1 MAYLVNQYD
10 FRFAASFSE
19 QESYSV
25 LLRWSAGGHLLV
37 GYALLETSLIAP
49 FTLQYNCH
57 IPSTMND
64 TDNPDAWSPESPFS
78 SPLSPTGWI
87 AFYQSKPGAAETG
100 VEVSNRTGGDPPR
113 AAAAWAV
120 TMQSAASGPENT
132 ALNVAV
138 IVPKADDRESV
149 LHYVEALG
157 GDPARIDV
165 TVLIPPA
172 LDKLKDAVR
181 DYASPAA
188 ICVVD
193 ADCYHDATPVSQE
206 AENAEEEPRWIE
218 SVAYAARVLD
228 EQNPKESISIILLLV
243 NYSPPMVDT
252 GLAPL
257 LNAGVGVS
265 IEGLPGVD
273 AQSINWVERLRL
285 GENSPLAEIEA
296 SESDPFMRAWT
307 TARLLISSQRQAEAF
322 PYLQPHLDRLVA
334 EGAPPGL
341 VVAAMAAVY
350 AKQSVE
356 AERLLHAALS
366 AEPDDLWTLR
376 TALKLA
382 RELEDDNI
390 EQVAR
395 KLLVRLYPTSE
406 TALLE
411 RVEISV
417 TTDDFREI
425 LDDLP
430 EQESISETVGYI
442 RDFSTYLAE
451 PRIDVAPAVADL
463 STRWPNLRSGRRVA
477 QVLLKR
483 NDLPGA
489 REALLTGPEP
499 AADKG
504 DSLVWLDVVR
514 ASFLDEVHTP
524 MGLNDSTH
532 EFIQAAIGVV
542 SDYLLINPG
551 EAYVREEFYNT
562 MKPETSGSWGIYIL
576 ASTAQHAFDLV
587 LSRQSPLP
595 DLEEVPEDD
604 LFEIIHKT
612 LERTLREN
620 DGDYFLGK
628 GTPSDPAPYTHT
640 QVLNGLWRLIRNY
653 EKHYSDTQAEP
664 TYLNFLHVALLHAS
678 VADIPGERARLFERA
693 AGTLWRMGNGQR
705 ARDFAENA
713 LTNVPDDIVEQVV
726 AWTAFAEIYLV
737 SKRPYEAVI
746 GLSVLGAVG
755 SRPIPPRIAYDIAY
769 LECRLLR
776 DLRLYELVPDAISR
790 ARGLATEAGIA
801 DRVHERLESVRLGTE
816 IGAALSQ
823 GASSLETLEGLANS
837 GLKLIQQAIEG
848 GKQTLPLVMM
858 LASAIPLL
866 SDATTAAVRLAARSA
881 ENAASGTARE
891 YLAAIADPPR
901 RSEDLSTL
909 FSGLSDTHHAEDAG
923 SDLTFATFFARA
935 SLDREDLAPLDRL
948 AIQDWLANHGVR
960 PPDVQPWDGGRLV
973 RIDPHSAERDDHPNP
988 HLGPRS
994 TEKVCETVSALA
1006 ETGIAILGFARKNG
1020 GRGPLS
1026 VVASRA
1032 GGTVERVQAPEFNV
1046 EKYWRWADEY
1056 PYSYHEE
1063 LGERY
1068 DLNAF
1073 EHSLTDLIL
1082 PAPDGNVPLVFVPE
1096 TKLQHLPPNLPLTNV
1111 QGRTA
1116 MVGTVRPVAAVPSL
1130 SWLYGALNTPYTPS
1144 GRRVAWIPTP
1154 TAGESF
1160 TPSPLKRLTAHVRG
1174 VEDLTVVTD
1183 RNAPDGLLGSDLAV
1197 IGAHGDVDFHGK
1209 RFLRGADEE
1218 SQMFTATELA
1228 SVARNAIVVVL
1239 FVCSGGGQ
1247 DAHPFSPTVL
1257 GLPAAFLNAG
1267 CRAVIAS
1274 PWPLN
1279 PRVARRW
1286 LPAFI
1291 QSLDKG
1297 SRIIEAVHASNN
1309 SVRSEHPAFPD
1320 HFLAMNLYGDP
1331 TLTLAL

>member
-1 MAYLVNQYD
+1 
-10 FRFAASFSE
+10 
-19 QESYSV
+19 
-25 LLRWSAGGHLLV
+25 
-37 GYALLETSLIAP
+37 
-49 FTLQYNCH
+49 
-57 IPSTMND
+57 MND
-64 TDNPDAWSPESPFS
+64 TDNPDAWSPESPFP
-78 SPLSPTGWI
+78 SPLDPTGWI
-87 AFYQSKPGAAETG
+87 AFYQHKPGAAAAG
-100 VEVSNRTGGDPPR
+100 VEVTNRTGGDPPR
-113 AAAAWAV
+113 AASAWAV
-120 TMQSAASGPENT
+120 TMQSAASGSKNT

-149 LHYVEALG
+149 FHYVEALG
-157 GDPARIDV
+157 GDPARLHV
-165 TVLIPPA
+165 SVLTPPA

-181 DYASPAA
+181 DYASPTA

-193 ADCYHDATPVSQE
+193 ADYYHDPRPVGQDAKSADE
-206 AENAEEEPRWIE
+206 DVRWIE
-218 SVAYAARVLD
+218 SVAHVASVLEEQQPTGARPL
-228 EQNPKESISIILLLV
+228 ILLLV
-243 NYSPPMVDT
+243 NHSPPFEAER
-252 GLAPL
+252 LAPFYHL
-257 LNAGVGVS
+257 GVGVS

-273 AQSINWVERLRL
+273 AQIRNWAERLRI
-285 GENSPLAEIEA
+285 GDDSPLAEIEA

-322 PYLQPHLDRLVA
+322 PYLRPHLDRLVS
-334 EGAPPGL
+334 EAPPPAL
-341 VVAAMAAVY
+341 VAAAMAAVY

-356 AERLLHAALS
+356 AERLLHVALS

-376 TALKLA
+376 TALNVA
-382 RELEDDNI
+382 RELENDNI

-395 KLLVRLYPTSE
+395 KLLVGLYPTSE

-430 EQESISETVGYI
+430 EQESISETVDCI

-451 PRIDVAPAVADL
+451 PRIDVAAAVADL
-463 STRWPNLRSGRRVA
+463 STRWPKRRSGRTVA

-489 REALLTGPEP
+489 REALLIGPEP

-542 SDYLLINPG
+542 SDYLLRNPG
-551 EAYVREEFYNT
+551 EAYVRKEFYDT
-562 MKPETSGSWGIYIL
+562 MKPETSGGWGIYIL
-576 ASTAQHAFDLV
+576 ASTVHHALDLV
-587 LSRQSPLP
+587 PESLSPRPELAVIP
-595 DLEEVPEDD
+595 DDD
-604 LFEIIHKT
+604 LLKIMGTT
-612 LERTLREN
+612 LERATRE
-620 DGDYFLGK
+620 GEFFLGR

-640 QVLNGLWRLIRNY
+640 QVLNGLWELIRNY
-653 EKHYSDTQAEP
+653 EKLDIDHVTEP
-664 TYLNFLHVALLHAS
+664 AYTNILHVALLHAS
-678 VADIPGERARLFERA
+678 AADVPGSRAQLMERA

-705 ARDFAENA
+705 ARNLAEHV
-713 LTNVPDDIVEQVV
+713 LSNVPNDIVEQVTS
-726 AWTAFAEIYLV
+726 WTAFAEIYLV
-737 SKRPYEAVI
+737 GKRPHEAII
-746 GLSVLGAVG
+746 GLAVLAAVG
-755 SRPIPPRIAYDIAY
+755 GRPIPPRIAYNIAY

-776 DLRLYELVPDAISR
+776 DLQLYELVPDAISR

-994 TEKVCETVSALA
+994 TEKVCETVLALA

-1056 PYSYHEE
+1056 PYNYHEE

-1073 EHSLTDLIL
+1073 EHSLMDLIL

-1160 TPSPLKRLTAHVRG
+1160 TPSPLKRLTAHVRS
-1174 VEDLTVVTD
+1174 VQDLTVVTD

-1279 PRVARRW
+1279 PRVARWW